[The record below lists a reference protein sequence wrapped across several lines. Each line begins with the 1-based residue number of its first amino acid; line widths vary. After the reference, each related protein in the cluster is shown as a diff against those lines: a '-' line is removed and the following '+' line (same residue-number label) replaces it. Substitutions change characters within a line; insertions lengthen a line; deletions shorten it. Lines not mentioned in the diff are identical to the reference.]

1 MEIAGCILLL
11 LQLFLS
17 LLSTYTN
24 LLHLLS
30 LNQTLSC
37 FFQLIPSILSMV
49 GPVYIFHPFY
59 VAWLSSKHFHQ
70 FISKHE
76 HTPHTICPCQ
86 LICCFLQSQ
95 HVHQLHCIP
104 FVHQLYTAH
113 CPHSRFFCSSQN
125 SYFISLKYHI
135 LLPYNI
141 ADLT

>member
-17 LLSTYTN
+17 LFSTYTN

-30 LNQTLSC
+30 LNQSLSC

-59 VAWLSSKHFHQ
+59 IPWLSSKHLHQ

-76 HTPHTICPCQ
+76 HITSYYLPLPAYLFLPSIPTCPSAPLYSSCPPT
-86 LICCFLQSQ
+86 
-95 HVHQLHCIP
+95 VHCTLP
-104 FVHQLYTAH
+104 
-113 CPHSRFFCSSQN
+113 
-125 SYFISLKYHI
+125 SL
-135 LLPYNI
+135 
-141 ADLT
+141 